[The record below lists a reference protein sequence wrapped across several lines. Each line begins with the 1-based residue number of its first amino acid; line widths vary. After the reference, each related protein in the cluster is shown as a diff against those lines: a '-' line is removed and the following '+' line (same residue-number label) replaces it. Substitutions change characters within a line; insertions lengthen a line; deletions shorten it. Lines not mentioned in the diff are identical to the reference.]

1 MSQSQ
6 QQQQQQQQQQTP
18 LAIVTIHDACPF
30 FSTRIFQFADDLEEL
45 DIKYNI
51 ALVPFFKEKQDL
63 PRFPEFVDK
72 IKSYKRCDI
81 ALHGLYH
88 ERRNGRFDDFHT
100 ITKAA
105 AEEEICTGLEIL
117 HEIGIKPNV
126 FVPPAWKL
134 NNSSIEVLQKLGF
147 DLAETQEKFVLLS
160 HNVSKKIKVSKVLN
174 WDSTGYP
181 EKNAINIAKDERC
194 FNLLIKQ
201 NPRII
206 RIALHPRDPH
216 GALEEQKHMINR
228 LIDIGYTMST
238 YRDLVPKLFEAT
250 ILL

>member
-1 MSQSQ
+1 MSQSLQ
-6 QQQQQQQQQQTP
+6 QP
-18 LAIVTIHDACPF
+18 LSVVTIHDACPF
-30 FSTRIFQFADDLEEL
+30 FSTRIFKFTDELEKL
-45 DIKYNI
+45 DIKHNI
-51 ALVPFFKEKQDL
+51 ALIPFFKEKQDL
-63 PRFPEFVDK
+63 PSFPEFIDR
-72 IKSYKRCDI
+72 IKSYRECEI

-105 AEEEICTGLEIL
+105 AEEEIRAGLEIF

-147 DLAETQEKFVLLS
+147 NLAETQEKFVLLS
-160 HNVSKKIKVSKVLN
+160 HSGFKTIKVPKVLN
-174 WDSTGYP
+174 WDSTGYL
-181 EKNAINIAKDERC
+181 EKNVVNIAKDERC

-201 NPRII
+201 NPQII

-216 GALEEQKHMINR
+216 DALEEQKHMIGR
-228 LIDIGYTMST
+228 LKALGYTMLT
-238 YRDLVPKLFEAT
+238 YREIIPKLQVT
-250 ILL
+250 ISF

>member
-1 MSQSQ
+1 MYKSFFDTLITHS
-6 QQQQQQQQQQTP
+6 
-18 LAIVTIHDACPF
+18 LCHDACPF
-30 FSTRIFQFADDLEEL
+30 FSTKIFKFADELEKL

-63 PRFPEFVDK
+63 PNFPEFIDK
-72 IKSYKRCDI
+72 IKSYRGCEI

-100 ITKAA
+100 IKKAA
-105 AEEEICTGLEIL
+105 AEEEIRTGLEIF

-147 DLAETQEKFVLLS
+147 NLAETQEKFVLLS
-160 HNVSKKIKVSKVLN
+160 HNGFKKIKVPKVLN

-181 EKNAINIAKDERC
+181 EKNVVNIAKDERC
-194 FNLLIKQ
+194 FSLLIKQ
-201 NPRII
+201 NPQII

-216 GALEEQKHMINR
+216 NALEEQKHMIGR
-228 LIDIGYTMST
+228 LKGLGYTMPT
-238 YRDLVPKLFEAT
+238 YGEVIAKLQVT
-250 ILL
+250 ISF